1 MPEARAAIDR
11 ERGPDGSLDRAAL
24 LRILPYGSD
33 FLFLDRVTR
42 LTDSEAEAHYGVPA
56 DTPWMRAHFVDQ
68 PIMPGVLVGEGF
80 AQAGTLLVRYR
91 VGVPAGRHVIGMQIE
106 QARFT
111 GAVFPGDL
119 LTFEPGVV
127 TASRRAARLEGS
139 ARVGER
145 QVGRFRIVVGI
156 TDRAALERA
165 RG

>member
-1 MPEARAAIDR
+1 MVETREAIDR
-11 ERGPDGSLDRAAL
+11 ARQPDGSLTRESL
-24 LRILPYGSD
+24 LELLPYGAD
-33 FLFLDRVTR
+33 FLFLDRVTK
-42 LTDSEAEAHYGVPA
+42 LSDSAAQALYRVPA

-91 VGVPAGRHVIGMQIE
+91 AGVPRDRHVIGMQIE
-106 QARFT
+106 QARFS

-119 LTFEPGVV
+119 LTFEPEVV
-127 TASRRAARLEGS
+127 TVSRRAARLQGG

-145 QVGRFRIVVGI
+145 EVGRFRIVLGI
-156 TDRAALERA
+156 TARAVLERA